1 MGNICMTGL
10 YRCRYPK
17 KYYNAKFDPEYK
29 FLFHCRNWTF
39 TIHKIDDEG
48 IIHLYDTYFDE
59 RELEINEEDLNTDF
73 ELLLD
78 YSLYDKVD
86 RMKDLRDYDRED
98 YKIVSDNSG
107 GFSSKSK
114 YLRKG
119 AKRSYKRM
127 LQNIDEEIENTKNHL
142 EYLNTQRNEIFKHME
157 K

>member
-1 MGNICMTGL
+1 MENICMTGL

-17 KYYNAKFDPEYK
+17 KYYNVKFDPEYN

-39 TIHKIDDEG
+39 TIHNIDDEG
-48 IIHLYDTYFDE
+48 IIHLFDTYFGE
-59 RELEINEEDLNTDF
+59 GKLEVNEEDLNNDF

-78 YSLYDKVD
+78 YSLYDKVNS
-86 RMKDLRDYDRED
+86 MVDLKDYDPRD

-119 AKRSYKRM
+119 AIKSYKRM
-127 LQNIDEEIENTKNHL
+127 LQNVDEEIESTKNHL
-142 EYLNTQRNEIFKHME
+142 EYLNARRNEILRQME

>member
-1 MGNICMTGL
+1 MENICMTGL
-10 YRCRYPK
+10 YRCKYPK

-39 TIHKIDDEG
+39 TIHNIDDEG
-48 IIHLYDTYFDE
+48 IIHLFDTYFGE
-59 RELEINEEDLNTDF
+59 RELEVNEEDLNNDF

-78 YSLYDKVD
+78 YSLYNKVAK
-86 RMKDLRDYDRED
+86 MVDLKDYDSKD
-98 YKIVSDNSG
+98 YKIVLDNSG

-119 AKRSYKRM
+119 AIKSYKRM
-127 LQNIDEEIENTKNHL
+127 LQNVDEEIESTKNHL
-142 EYLNTQRNEIFKHME
+142 EYLNARRNEILRQME